1 MYVLQPYDGPST
13 RHVCPRCGDKKSF
26 TFYIDESGNKLADN
40 VGRCD
45 HSSACGYHYTPKQYF
60 ADHPDSRHARLDRAS
75 QKPKPVPP
83 KPKPLCTIP
92 ISYVER
98 SVRTDR
104 DSHLITF
111 LRTILPSSTI
121 EALIEDYRIG
131 VARNGA
137 TIFFQLDIEGRCR
150 TGKVMKY
157 DPETG
162 HRIKDPDTP
171 SRITWVHSLM
181 RQAGQLPASWN
192 LTQCLFG
199 EHLLKEH
206 PEKPVALVESEKTAV
221 ICAGLMPKYVW
232 LATGGKS
239 CVNDRLLV
247 LSGHKVV
254 AFPDVDGYQEW
265 IEKLAKYKNT
275 QSVTPGLTGG
285 LDITVSPIL
294 QQNATPEDLANHI
307 DIADWLIRTRC
318 KPVAEPV
325 KEHCEAFLK
334 AAQYVDPKYHAE
346 LEGLIEDFG
355 LDMDLFYLTAK

>member
-1 MYVLQPYDGPST
+1 MYNLQKYNGIST
-13 RHVCPRCGDKKSF
+13 RHTCPRCGQPHCF
-26 TFYIDESGNKLADN
+26 TLYVDESGNKLADN

-45 HSSACGYHYTPKQYF
+45 HSSSCGYHYTPKQYY
-60 ADHPDSRHARLDRAS
+60 ADHPDLRHARLDRAS
-75 QKPKPVPP
+75 PSRHPELDPESH
-83 KPKPLCTIP
+83 PKPLCTIP

-111 LRTILPSSTI
+111 LRTILPASTI
-121 EALIEDYRIG
+121 ETLIEDYRIG
-131 VARNGA
+131 VARNEA

-265 IEKLAKYKNT
+265 IEKLAKYP
-275 QSVTPGLTGG
+275 S

-307 DIADWLIRTRC
+307 DIADWLIREM
-318 KPVAEPV
+318 KPRNDQTPAQ
-325 KEHCEAFLK
+325 HSRTFLK
-334 AAQYVDPKYHAE
+334 IAKYFDPSLHAE
-346 LEGLIEDFG
+346 LEALIDDFG
-355 LDMDLFYLTAK
+355 LELM